1 MRAISYNCS
10 MQDTSYKAQQV
21 YFKTLR
27 EMPSW
32 KKFRLIDGL
41 NSAIRE
47 ISLAGVRSRHPEFSE
62 PEVLKA
68 AAALWLGQELSDKAY
83 KNI

>member
-1 MRAISYNCS
+1 MR
-10 MQDTSYKAQQV
+10 DTSSKVQQV

-27 EMPSW
+27 EMPAW

-41 NSAIRE
+41 NSSIRE
-47 ISLAGVRSRHPEFSE
+47 ISLAGLRTRHPEFSE
-62 PEVLKA
+62 PEILKA
-68 AAALWLGQELSDKAY
+68 AAALWLGRELSDKAY